1 MSDSKQDKI
10 FDIKCK
16 NSKHDAFM
24 RFKYLKEL
32 SNVKSQVDLNRELN
46 KKTAEF
52 LNNFKASSNTKF
64 NSLSS
69 SHKENSIRKQ
79 ELFNLSKS
87 AHKKRTDI
95 LSLNKNIS
103 KINNDLISYVKLKQ
117 NYMQHDNYWKQ
128 SWLFT
133 DNPIFEFGNLLLF
146 F

>member
-24 RFKYLKEL
+24 WFKYLKEL

-69 SHKENSIRKQ
+69 SHKENSIRKKTFQ
-79 ELFNLSKS
+79 IKTHISI
-87 AHKKRTDI
+87 T
-95 LSLNKNIS
+95 NKNPIS
-103 KINNDLISYVKLKQ
+103 IFSSSSCNIIRVKYIWFIEINKK
-117 NYMQHDNYWKQ
+117 
-128 SWLFT
+128 
-133 DNPIFEFGNLLLF
+133 
-146 F
+146 